1 MAFYSDLTINRRLAL
16 GGALSLVFATTARA
30 RDDASLPQNA
40 CQSGQSRVEK
50 NVYEFDVAGKPVEWD
65 YPSGKASAN
74 GLTLKGLGLQKTNS
88 EKKTNSGFTDTGAL
102 ADRFLNMGEYV
113 DWHPTTLWALQFG
126 AKAAIALDRDDDVT
140 ATTEISDEYF
150 AFQRVGGV
158 HPCMLERV
166 VTDRD
171 FNAFIRPGSDYYM
184 VDYHALTVLQD
195 NDSVSASED
204 HSDRQR
210 RRYGYQPK
218 ALFVAVEGQ
227 LRPLAILIRRENQA
241 ELVQPRDPNWQIAKF
256 IVQNADFNA
265 HQLVGHLGRTH
276 LYMESLAVSTG
287 ICLPQDI
294 HPISKLLRPHFE
306 GTINITDFASTDLI
320 NISPQ
325 SNNGGIFD
333 HNFTGTMAS
342 NIQFIAEEVFGLYDR
357 NQLSAN
363 PRLARKVANLFN
375 ENVFPREIANRG
387 VGQFRSET
395 ITRNGEPSSPQIDIP
410 VLHAYLGAPGTNGL
424 SFSYPYLEDSCLLW
438 NAITDWVCRYVSIYY
453 ATDFDVQND
462 CELQNWAQTIVND
475 GKILGFGE
483 YQNGR
488 TNAGKILTRSYLVQA
503 VSAMIF
509 TASAQ
514 HSAVNFPQADFGPVM
529 PAGLYHDYFGA
540 EPGTLSDYLPNAK
553 HFTEVMELWS
563 VLAASQYTTLGKY
576 HKNTSS
582 GKKLRSVND
591 YFDNKAVRGSLK
603 QFRRTLDDI
612 EKVITERGLVNGY
625 RYDYL
630 RPSLIPQSVNV

>member
-1 MAFYSDLTINRRLAL
+1 MASYSDLTINRRLAL
-16 GGALSLVFATTARA
+16 GGALSLAFATTARA
-30 RDDASLPQNA
+30 RDDVSLPQNA
-40 CQSGQSRVEK
+40 CQAGQSRVTE
-50 NVYEFDVAGKPVEWD
+50 NVYEFDVGGKPVEWD

-74 GLTLKGLGLQKTNS
+74 GLTLKGLGLQRTKS

-102 ADRFLNMGEYV
+102 ADRFLNMGSYV

-126 AKAAIALDRDDDVT
+126 AKAAIALDRDDDIIG
-140 ATTEISDEYF
+140 ATEISDEYF

-166 VTDRD
+166 VSDHD
-171 FNAFIRPGSDYYM
+171 FDAFIRPEYDYYM
-184 VDYHALTVLQD
+184 VDYHAQTTLQD

-204 HSDRQR
+204 HNERQK

-218 ALFVAVEGQ
+218 ALFVAAEGQ
-227 LRPLAILIRRENQA
+227 LRPLAILIRRGGQA

-256 IVQNADFNA
+256 IIQNADFNH

-287 ICLPQDI
+287 ICLPQDV

-325 SNNGGIFD
+325 SSNGGIFD

-342 NIQFIAEEVFGLYDR
+342 NIQFIAEEVFGLYDDS
-357 NQLSAN
+357 QLRAD
-363 PRLARKVANLFN
+363 PRRAKRVANLFN
-375 ENVFPREIANRG
+375 ETIFPREISQRG
-387 VGQFRSET
+387 VGQFRREK
-395 ITRNGEPSSPQIDIP
+395 ITHSGEASSPLINID
-410 VLHAYLGAPGTNGL
+410 VLHAYLGADGANGL
-424 SFSYPYLEDSCLLW
+424 GFSYPYLEDSCLLW

-453 ATDFDVQND
+453 ATDFDVQDD
-462 CELQNWAQTIVND
+462 CELQNWAQTIVKD

-483 YQNGR
+483 YQTGR
-488 TNAGKILTRSYLVQA
+488 TNTGKILTRSYLVQA
-503 VSAMIF
+503 ISAMIF

-529 PAGLYHDYFGA
+529 PAGLYHDYFGDQ
-540 EPGTLSDYLPNAK
+540 PGTLGDYLPNAK

-563 VLAASQYTTLGKY
+563 VLSASQYTTLGKY
-576 HKNTSS
+576 HDNTSS

-612 EKVITERGLVNGY
+612 EDTIENRGTVNGY

>member
-1 MAFYSDLTINRRLAL
+1 MASTSRLTINRRLAL
-16 GGALSLVFATTARA
+16 GGALSLPFATSAWA
-30 RDDASLPQNA
+30 RDDVSLPQGA
-40 CQSGQSRVEK
+40 CRSGTSRVIE
-50 NVYEFDVAGKPVEWD
+50 NVYEFDVGGKPLEWD
-65 YPSGKASAN
+65 YPSGKASSN
-74 GLTLKGLGLQKTNS
+74 GLTLKGLGLQRTRS
-88 EKKTNSGFTDTGAL
+88 EKKTNTGFTDTGAL
-102 ADRFLNMGEYV
+102 ADRFLNMGTYV

-126 AKAAIALDRDDDVT
+126 AKAAIALDRDDAVT
-140 ATTEISDEYF
+140 AATEISDEYF

-166 VTDRD
+166 VSDRD
-171 FNAFIRPGSDYYM
+171 FNAFIRPGYDYYM
-184 VDYHALTVLQD
+184 VDYHALTTLQD
-195 NDSVSASED
+195 NDSISASDE
-204 HSDRQR
+204 HNETQKR
-210 RRYGYQPK
+210 RFGYQPK

-227 LRPLAILIRRENQA
+227 LKPLAILIRRGNRA
-241 ELVQPRDPNWQIAKF
+241 ELVQPQGPNWQIAKF
-256 IVQNADFNA
+256 IVQNADFNY

-287 ICLPQDI
+287 IALPQDV
-294 HPISKLLRPHFE
+294 HPVSKLMRPHFE
-306 GTINITDFASTDLI
+306 GTINITDFATTDLI

-342 NIQFIAEEVFGLYDR
+342 NIQFIAEEVFGIYDR
-357 NQLSAN
+357 GQLSAD
-363 PRLARKVANLFN
+363 PQLAKKVSNLFN
-375 ENVFPREIANRG
+375 ENIFPREIANRG

-395 ITRNGEPSSPQIDIP
+395 ITRNGEPTSPQIDIP
-410 VLHAYLGAPGTNGL
+410 VLHAYLGTNGSNGL
-424 SFSYPYLEDSCLLW
+424 AFSYPYLEDSCLLW
-438 NAITDWVCRYVSIYY
+438 NAITDWVCRYISIYY

-462 CELQNWAQTIVND
+462 CEIQTWAHTIVNQ

-488 TNAGKILTRSYLVQA
+488 TNEGKILTRSYLVQA
-503 VSAMIF
+503 LSAMIF

-514 HSAVNFPQADFGPVM
+514 HSAVNFPQADFGPDM
-529 PAGLYHDYFGA
+529 PAGLYHDYFGDR
-540 EPGTLSDYLPNAK
+540 PGTVSDYLPNAK

-563 VLAASQYTTLGKY
+563 VLSASQYTTLGKY
-576 HKNTSS
+576 HDNTSS

-591 YFDNKAVRGSLK
+591 YFDSKAVRGSLK

-612 EKVITERGLVNGY
+612 EETIERRGIVNGY

>member
-1 MAFYSDLTINRRLAL
+1 MTSYSRLTINRRLAL
-16 GGALSLVFATTARA
+16 GGALSLPFAATARA
-30 RDDASLPQNA
+30 SDDVSLPQNA
-40 CQSGQSRVEK
+40 CASGQSRVEA
-50 NVYEFDVAGKPVEWD
+50 NVYEFDLAGKPVEWD

-74 GLTLKGLGLQKTNS
+74 GLTLKGLGLQRTRS

-102 ADRFLNMGEYV
+102 ADRFLNMGDYV

-126 AKAAIALDRDDDVT
+126 AKAAIALERDDNVT
-140 ATTEISDEYF
+140 AATIISDDYF
-150 AFQRVGGV
+150 SFQRVGGV
-158 HPCMLERV
+158 HPCVLERV
-166 VTDRD
+166 VSDPD
-171 FNAFIRPGSDYYM
+171 FSAFIRPAYEYYK
-184 VDYHALTVLQD
+184 VDYGMLSTLQD
-195 NDSVSASED
+195 NASVSASD
-204 HSDRQR
+204 AHTQRQT

-218 ALFVAVEGQ
+218 ALFVAVDGRLQ
-227 LRPLAILIRRENQA
+227 PLAILIRRSNQSD
-241 ELVQPRDPNWQIAKF
+241 LVQPQDPNWDIAKF
-256 IVQNADFNA
+256 IVQSADFNA
-265 HQLVGHLGRTH
+265 HQLIGHLGRTH
-276 LYMESLAVSTG
+276 LYMESLAVATG

-306 GTINITDFASTDLI
+306 GTISITDFATTDLI

-333 HNFTGTMAS
+333 QNFTGTMAS
-342 NIQFIAEEVFGLYDR
+342 NVQLIAEEVFGLYDASR
-357 NQLSAN
+357 LSAD
-363 PRLARKVANLFN
+363 PRLAQKVANLFN
-375 ENVFPREIANRG
+375 ETIFPREIATRG
-387 VGQFRSET
+387 VGQFNVEKIS
-395 ITRNGEPSSPQIDIP
+395 RNGEPASPIIDIN
-410 VLHAYLGAPGTNGL
+410 VLHASPGSAGTPGLGFA
-424 SFSYPYLEDSCLLW
+424 YPYLEDSCLLW

-462 CELQNWAQTIVND
+462 CELQNWAQTIVNN

-488 TNAGKILTRSYLVQA
+488 TNTGAILTRSYLVQA

-529 PAGLYHDYFGA
+529 PAGLYHDYFGD
-540 EPGTLSDYLPNAK
+540 EPGTVSDYLPNAQ

-591 YFDNKAVRGSLK
+591 YFDNAAVRGSLK
-603 QFRRTLDDI
+603 QFRRRLDDI
-612 EKVITERGLVNGY
+612 EEVITSRGTINGY